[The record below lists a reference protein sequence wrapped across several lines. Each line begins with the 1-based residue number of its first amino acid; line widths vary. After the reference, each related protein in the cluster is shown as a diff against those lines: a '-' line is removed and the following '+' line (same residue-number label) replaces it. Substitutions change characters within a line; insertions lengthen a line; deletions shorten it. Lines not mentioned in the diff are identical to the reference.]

1 MWDAKII
8 ILHFVYYDID
18 TTGCPAKMVYNYL
31 KAFFKKPNTIFYREV
46 LFDVGDKVAESF
58 QEDDM
63 KKLANE
69 LMQYVY
75 N

>member
-1 MWDAKII
+1 MWDAKLI
-8 ILHFVYYDID
+8 ILHFAYYDID
-18 TTGCPAKMVYNYL
+18 TTGSPAKMVYNYL
-31 KAFFKKPNTIFYREV
+31 KAFFKKPNTLFYREV
-46 LFDVGDKVAESF
+46 LFDVGDKAAENF

>member
-1 MWDAKII
+1 
-8 ILHFVYYDID
+8 
-18 TTGCPAKMVYNYL
+18 MVYNYL

-46 LFDVGDKVAESF
+46 VFDLRDKAAKSF

-75 N
+75 D